1 MPTEYWMLITRE
13 QNNTPLDI
21 FELTDLSPSPES
33 YNRFE
38 IDVEFP
44 ADGDYRYQVYQDEEM
59 THLLE
64 IGKIR
69 VIDANEPVNEVYN
82 AQIENKVYEH

>member
-1 MPTEYWMLITRE
+1 MLITRE
-13 QNNTPLDI
+13 QNNTPLEI
-21 FELTDLSPSPES
+21 IELTDLSPSPS
-33 YNRFE
+33 AYNEFD

-69 VIDANEPVNEVYN
+69 VIDENEVVNEVYDV
-82 AQIENKVYEH
+82 QIENKVYEH